1 LHFTLASSTLVPT
14 KDGGMYLVYYDIL
27 DFKLKIVKINIRPSF
42 EVKDYVFQQDYLN
55 HFDAIATEHGIC
67 LLVTDIRDRDLL
79 LLLHINGKG
88 EVLFRNII
96 MQNGSLPINAFKD
109 QIMFFDPSTKK
120 PYFGM
125 NAMHMP
131 KSGKLSYGKG
141 KILVIFSYY
150 NYFGYS
156 REGAREDNN
165 GDSIIVFDED
175 GKDVHLA
182 SIWSTSHSLRV
193 NTCYDGRYFY
203 TASLGDALPHN
214 IKVVRVDP
222 TIQNVIDNYN
232 NKRKVRIN
240 DKAEKYLDKEQTVK
254 DSNYKKFSIIHGLHN
269 HQRNRKISNTNE
281 ASGQKSSFN
290 NQEQP
295 FIDFDLIKPDLKYS
309 NNEDDNNYI
318 YEANSYIQNDT
329 ISTNMV
335 DGCIP
340 GDMMGQSSGRLG
352 SLVYLEGNNIALTY
366 SRISCTNQYGES
378 NKKNEFG
385 AIIFNSDLI
394 PMKKIV
400 FFESDD
406 VNCIKSTRYGN
417 NMFVM
422 FSVCER
428 RFGQFLSD
436 YTTTND
442 KTYAFLVDSE
452 GKMVSDCIEIKKC
465 KFNPNDELVT
475 LREGSIAWTH
485 IDESNKIRIN
495 VLYVEEKKPRFSQG
509 QGDGSKV
516 GYKLKIKEAK
526 NADESTYKKPNNNI
540 IELKVDNT
548 KKYSCYVEK
557 PINSNIGNEG
567 KLSIKQLEEKL
578 KILDKNQKS
587 EFEVKDIF
595 KVKEKNYDDILIEG
609 RTFNMNNEKKN
620 YFKSVERKH
629 DFLNK
634 ESIGK
639 NKEKINDDKNDKNDM
654 VLENNKGKK
663 NYFKSRK
670 REYKFLNK
678 SDKSE
683 SSS

>member
-1 LHFTLASSTLVPT
+1 
-14 KDGGMYLVYYDIL
+14 
-27 DFKLKIVKINIRPSF
+27 
-42 EVKDYVFQQDYLN
+42 
-55 HFDAIATEHGIC
+55 
-67 LLVTDIRDRDLL
+67 
-79 LLLHINGKG
+79 
-88 EVLFRNII
+88 
-96 MQNGSLPINAFKD
+96 
-109 QIMFFDPSTKK
+109 
-120 PYFGM
+120 
-125 NAMHMP
+125 
-131 KSGKLSYGKG
+131 
-141 KILVIFSYY
+141 
-150 NYFGYS
+150 
-156 REGAREDNN
+156 
-165 GDSIIVFDED
+165 
-175 GKDVHLA
+175 
-182 SIWSTSHSLRV
+182 
-193 NTCYDGRYFY
+193 
-203 TASLGDALPHN
+203 
-214 IKVVRVDP
+214 VRVDP